1 MIFADARKS
10 IEISFDGLVE
20 IFGTDDKLSIGA
32 RSGGDRAVEFDGR
45 GQDKTIVVIGM
56 LTDEIHTSRRT
67 IEAGRSA
74 KARAKLVQQW
84 KRVFQHSVLFQIR
97 LRRDGRICRRRS
109 RGCCEVG

>member
-67 IEAGRSA
+67 IEGGRSA

-84 KRVFQHSVLFQIR
+84 KRVVQQDRKSTR
-97 LRRDGRICRRRS
+97 LNS
-109 RGCCEVG
+109 SH

>member
-1 MIFADARKS
+1 MSFADAIKS

-74 KARAKLVQQW
+74 KARAKLVTMEESFSTLGIISDSPSARQKNLPTTQP
-84 KRVFQHSVLFQIR
+84 KI
-97 LRRDGRICRRRS
+97 GRAH
-109 RGCCEVG
+109 V